1 LTLLEQAHSAFVL
14 GVPLASLALM
24 RSILKVALK
33 MHYGSAGGN
42 LDEMVNNTDF
52 DLLPRAAGEA

>member
-1 LTLLEQAHSAFVL
+1 
-14 GVPLASLALM
+14 M